1 MKIHPPGALKT
12 QNGDVPGQAH
22 PLRRIVRLSYKTPIP
37 KTKAIQARNRVK
49 VGIRKYVV
57 RQQGITGTRNFV
69 SAKRSARES
78 EQTQLADEKAAQ
90 SVGRVTAILL
100 PSLYITS
107 ANMCSDSDPSEEP
120 LSRTT
125 SSKGADPSSF
135 PTTSSLPPP
144 QEPPPSKPSHKKTG
158 RPPARR
164 GRVGRNQYTKDR
176 DSRPDGSVNA
186 DNNTSPARSR
196 SGDGDDQ
203 PHTNGHNYHSNNHN
217 ENGKASKPRYMN
229 PNRTSMNDMKRR
241 VAGILDFISRTQV
254 EMAGTEM
261 TSRTMTTSPPDHG
274 GGNKALGQLLMSEL
288 EDGLDG
294 FGKLS
299 SVEMMEVLTRR
310 LMRWQGEYGKLG
322 EK

>member
-1 MKIHPPGALKT
+1 M
-12 QNGDVPGQAH
+12 Q
-22 PLRRIVRLSYKTPIP
+22 SP
-37 KTKAIQARNRVK
+37 KTKAMQARNQEK

-57 RQQGITGTRNFV
+57 LLQGIIETKSFGNV
-69 SAKRSARES
+69 KSNVKES
-78 EQTQLADEKAAQ
+78 EQTQLADEKAVQ
-90 SVGRVTAILL
+90 SGGAVMVML
-100 PSLYITS
+100 PPALSATS
-107 ANMCSDSDPSEEP
+107 ANFHSDSDPSEEP

-125 SSKGADPSSF
+125 SSKGAEPSSL
-135 PTTSSLPPP
+135 PTISSLPPP
-144 QEPPPSKPSHKKTG
+144 PDPPLPKPSHKKTG

-176 DSRPDGSVNA
+176 DSRPDSSANA

-196 SGDGDDQ
+196 SGDGEDT
-203 PHTNGHNYHSNNHN
+203 PHTNGNHHHSNTNN
-217 ENGKASKPRYMN
+217 ESSKASKPRYMN

-241 VAGILDFISRTQV
+241 VAGILEFISRTQV

-261 TSRTMTTSPPDHG
+261 ASRTMTTSPPDHG
-274 GGNKALGQLLMSEL
+274 GGSKELGNILVKEL

-299 SVEMMEVLTRR
+299 GVEMMEVLTRR
-310 LMRWQGEYGKLG
+310 LMRWQGEYGKMG

>member
-1 MKIHPPGALKT
+1 
-12 QNGDVPGQAH
+12 
-22 PLRRIVRLSYKTPIP
+22 
-37 KTKAIQARNRVK
+37 VK

-57 RQQGITGTRNFV
+57 LQQGIIETKNFV
-69 SAKRSARES
+69 SAKSNVKES
-78 EQTQLADEKAAQ
+78 EQMQLADERAVQ
-90 SVGRVTAILL
+90 SGGAVTVTLL
-100 PSLYITS
+100 PALPMTP
-107 ANMCSDSDPSEEP
+107 ANMSSDSDPSEEP

-125 SSKGADPSSF
+125 SSKGAEPSSF
-135 PTTSSLPPP
+135 PTISSLPPP
-144 QEPPPSKPSHKKTG
+144 QDPPLPKPSHKKTG

-176 DSRPDGSVNA
+176 DSRPDSSANA

-196 SGDGDDQ
+196 SRDGEET
-203 PHTNGHNYHSNNHN
+203 PHTNGNHHHSNTNN
-217 ENGKASKPRYMN
+217 ESSKASKPRYMN

-241 VAGILDFISRTQV
+241 VAGILEFISRTQV
-254 EMAGTEM
+254 EMAGTE
-261 TSRTMTTSPPDHG
+261 TASRTITTSPPDHG
-274 GGNKALGQLLMSEL
+274 GGNKEFGNMLMKEL

-299 SVEMMEVLTRR
+299 GVEMMEVLTRR

>member
-1 MKIHPPGALKT
+1 MTK
-12 QNGDVPGQAH
+12 
-22 PLRRIVRLSYKTPIP
+22 LSHKMLIP
-37 KTKAIQARNRVK
+37 KTKAMQAHNQLK
-49 VGIRKYVV
+49 VDIRKYEVL
-57 RQQGITGTRNFV
+57 QQGITETKNFAN
-69 SAKRSARES
+69 AKSNAKKS
-78 EQTQLADEKAAQ
+78 ELMQLADEKAVLSGGAL
-90 SVGRVTAILL
+90 TAMLP
-100 PSLYITS
+100 PSLSTIS
-107 ANMCSDSDPSEEP
+107 ANMSLESDPSEEP

-125 SSKGADPSSF
+125 SSKGAEPSSF

-144 QEPPPSKPSHKKTG
+144 PDPPLLKPSHKKTG

-176 DSRPDGSVNA
+176 DSRPESSANA

-196 SGDGDDQ
+196 SRDGEDT
-203 PHTNGHNYHSNNHN
+203 PHTNGNHHHSNTNH
-217 ENGKASKPRYMN
+217 ESGKASKPRYMN

-241 VAGILDFISRTQV
+241 VAGILEFISRTQV

-261 TSRTMTTSPPDHG
+261 ASRTMTTSPPDHG
-274 GGNKALGQLLMSEL
+274 GGNKALGNILMKEL

-310 LMRWQGEYGKLG
+310 LMRWQGEYGKMG